1 MTKREKEKMNITIW
15 RMAKRYLREENK
27 KNNDYSEG
35 FYNAMV
41 MLANTLNI
49 DLTHLLIDIENN
61 KLYEDIF
68 GESNLREYGINGN
81 LRYSAERH
89 TVIMYCEH
97 PAKRFMNAGEW
108 YDITMDL
115 FLNFLKTED
124 GCNFI
129 NG

>member
-1 MTKREKEKMNITIW
+1 MTKKERETTKITIW

-68 GESNLREYGINGN
+68 GES
-81 LRYSAERH
+81 
-89 TVIMYCEH
+89 
-97 PAKRFMNAGEW
+97 KMNIE
-108 YDITMDL
+108 I
-115 FLNFLKTED
+115 
-124 GCNFI
+124 
-129 NG
+129 

>member
-61 KLYEDIF
+61 KSYEDIF
-68 GESNLREYGINGN
+68 GES
-81 LRYSAERH
+81 
-89 TVIMYCEH
+89 
-97 PAKRFMNAGEW
+97 KMNIE
-108 YDITMDL
+108 I
-115 FLNFLKTED
+115 
-124 GCNFI
+124 
-129 NG
+129 

>member
-1 MTKREKEKMNITIW
+1 MTKKERETMNITIW

-27 KNNDYSEG
+27 KDDDYLEG

-68 GESNLREYGINGN
+68 GES
-81 LRYSAERH
+81 
-89 TVIMYCEH
+89 
-97 PAKRFMNAGEW
+97 KMNIE
-108 YDITMDL
+108 I
-115 FLNFLKTED
+115 
-124 GCNFI
+124 
-129 NG
+129 

>member
-49 DLTHLLIDIENN
+49 NLTQLLIDI
-61 KLYEDIF
+61 KDDKYYEDIF
-68 GESNLREYGINGN
+68 NND
-81 LRYSAERH
+81 
-89 TVIMYCEH
+89 
-97 PAKRFMNAGEW
+97 KMNVK
-108 YDITMDL
+108 I
-115 FLNFLKTED
+115 
-124 GCNFI
+124 
-129 NG
+129 